1 MIEDHI
7 DRIWFNYFFSN
18 TDKLGIQKKRSQY
31 VVFDHMQKWNIE
43 DNLIMY
49 ENINDSNKKNIENL
63 IDESLNLEENKFFM
77 IQYFS
82 LNEKEFTKTTDKLK
96 KYLDLAKI
104 QMREKCLALNKNYKY
119 IKDLNDRIDIS
130 DKYKDAF
137 EELLFQDKLIS
148 LKKDIKNHCLE
159 SSYTFLENKKVKKF
173 NVPIL
178 SIIISLFIVLS
189 IYFIS
194 SLYNVYKKR

>member
-1 MIEDHI
+1 MLKKKNFFFIFIILCLIIFISLNNIIKNYNYSIILVKFDKKMIEDHI

-49 ENINDSNKKNIENL
+49 ENINNSNKKKIENL
-63 IDESLNLEENKFFM
+63 IDESLNLEENKFFI

-96 KYLDLAKI
+96 KYLDFAKI
-104 QMREKCLALNKNYKY
+104 QMREKMF
-119 IKDLNDRIDIS
+119 S
-130 DKYKDAF
+130 F
-137 EELLFQDKLIS
+137 E
-148 LKKDIKNHCLE
+148 
-159 SSYTFLENKKVKKF
+159 
-173 NVPIL
+173 
-178 SIIISLFIVLS
+178 
-189 IYFIS
+189 
-194 SLYNVYKKR
+194 